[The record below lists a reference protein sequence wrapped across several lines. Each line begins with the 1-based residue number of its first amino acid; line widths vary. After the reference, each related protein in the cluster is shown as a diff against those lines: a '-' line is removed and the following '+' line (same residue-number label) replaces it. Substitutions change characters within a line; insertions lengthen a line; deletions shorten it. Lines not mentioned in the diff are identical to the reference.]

1 MLLIYKNWI
10 SDVTKTWF
18 TEDITKFGSACM
30 AYPGDVH
37 VNRWK
42 IGWFMYLWKQN
53 MPHESDYPKI
63 GVKIWHFIIKD
74 GKSLNKICANSF
86 IISGSSKWHNSA
98 LIFPWSLLSQ
108 LFVPSQQFPFA
119 GPRHTRESP
128 TVYPNVAGTSFL
140 YHQHQNGVT
149 FSEKLTSKG
158 PTNTEIE
165 IMVTN

>member
-74 GKSLNKICANSF
+74 GKSLNKICPNSF
-86 IISGSSKWHNSA
+86 IIFGSSKWHNSA

-108 LFVPSQQFPFA
+108 LFVPSQQFPSLDLVTPGKVPQFILMLL
-119 GPRHTRESP
+119 GRHSCITSIR
-128 TVYPNVAGTSFL
+128 TV
-140 YHQHQNGVT
+140 
-149 FSEKLTSKG
+149 
-158 PTNTEIE
+158 
-165 IMVTN
+165 